1 MNQSD
6 LLNLN
11 IGRLALFNA
20 TQSQLSRGADG
31 ATGSTGPRGLA
42 GSSSLTGSTGSS
54 GTTGFTGANGLAG
67 SSSATGSTGSSGTT
81 GFTGANG
88 LPGTSSA
95 TGSTGTTGFT
105 GVNGIN
111 GVTGASGTTG
121 VTGPAGSASLTGATG
136 SPGAPGGQFGILKI
150 PAASINFNFS
160 QVVSTLPSS
169 FGAFN
174 LGPSDGSSFTITLN
188 GSYNTS
194 NLPFYSVTAYVF
206 SSTAGYINCQ
216 RQFGTQTG
224 VASAYITMNSAVTT
238 ITFNYITKTNF
249 PYTVNDVNGYAL
261 YICFSIVN

>member
-88 LPGTSSA
+88 LPGSSSM

-105 GVNGIN
+105 GVNGA
-111 GVTGASGTTG
+111 TGASGTTG
-121 VTGPAGSASLTGATG
+121 PPGSASLTGATG
-136 SPGAPGGQFGILKI
+136 SAGAPGGQFGILKI
-150 PAASINFNFS
+150 PSGSINFNFS

-169 FGAFN
+169 FGTFN
-174 LGPSDGSSFTITLN
+174 SGPSDGSSFTITLN

>member
-11 IGRLALFNA
+11 IGRFALFNA
-20 TQSQLSRGADG
+20 TQSQLSIGADG

-42 GSSSLTGSTGSS
+42 GSSSLTGAS
-54 GTTGFTGANGLAG
+54 GTTGFTGATGLPG
-67 SSSATGSTGSSGTT
+67 ISSATGSSGATGTT
-81 GFTGANG
+81 GFTGATG
-88 LPGTSSA
+88 LPGSSST
-95 TGSTGTTGFT
+95 TGSTGVTGFT
-105 GVNGIN
+105 GVN

-136 SPGAPGGQFGILKI
+136 SPGIPGGQFGILKI

-169 FGAFN
+169 FGTFN
-174 LGPSDGSSFTITLN
+174 SGPSDGSSFTITLN

-249 PYTVNDVNGYAL
+249 PYTVNDANGYAL

>member
-1 MNQSD
+1 MNESN

-11 IGRLALFNA
+11 IARFALFNA
-20 TQSQLSRGADG
+20 TQSQLSTGADG
-31 ATGSTGPRGLA
+31 ATGATGARGIA
-42 GSSSLTGSTGSS
+42 GSSSLTGST
-54 GTTGFTGANGLAG
+54 
-67 SSSATGSTGSSGTT
+67 GTT

-88 LPGTSSA
+88 LPGSSST

-105 GVNGIN
+105 GVNGA
-111 GVTGASGTTG
+111 TGASGTTG
-121 VTGPAGSASLTGATG
+121 VTGPPGSASLTGATG
-136 SPGAPGGQFGILKI
+136 SPGTPGGQFGILKI
-150 PAASINFNFS
+150 PGASINFNFS

-169 FGAFN
+169 FGTFN
-174 LGPSDGSSFTITLN
+174 SGPSDGSSFTITLN

-249 PYTVNDVNGYAL
+249 PYTVNDANGYAL

>member
-1 MNQSD
+1 MNESN

-11 IGRLALFNA
+11 IARFALFNA
-20 TQSQLSRGADG
+20 TQSQLSTGADGADG
-31 ATGSTGPRGLA
+31 ATGATGARGIA

-88 LPGTSSA
+88 LPGSSSM

-105 GVNGIN
+105 GVNGA
-111 GVTGASGTTG
+111 TGPSGT
-121 VTGPAGSASLTGATG
+121 TGPAGSASLTGATG

-169 FGAFN
+169 FGTFN
-174 LGPSDGSSFTITLN
+174 SGPSDGSSFTITLN
-188 GSYNTS
+188 GYYNTS

-249 PYTVNDVNGYAL
+249 PYTVNDANGYAL

>member
-11 IGRLALFNA
+11 IGRFALFNA

-42 GSSSLTGSTGSS
+42 GSSSLTGAS
-54 GTTGFTGANGLAG
+54 GTTGFTGATGLPG
-67 SSSATGSTGSSGTT
+67 ISSATGSSGATGTT
-81 GFTGANG
+81 GFTGATG
-88 LPGTSSA
+88 LPGSSST
-95 TGSTGTTGFT
+95 TGSTGVTGFT
-105 GVNGIN
+105 GVN

-136 SPGAPGGQFGILKI
+136 SPGIPGGQFGILKI

-169 FGAFN
+169 FGTFN
-174 LGPSDGSSFTITLN
+174 LGSSDGSSFTITLN
-188 GSYNTS
+188 GSYNNS

-249 PYTVNDVNGYAL
+249 PYTVNDANGYAL